1 MHFFF
6 CLLFFFYFFFN
17 TFLTYTYLFLFSSV
31 VSSYS
36 GLFFRRF
43 CTVTFT
49 RFTTSRHT
57 LPPIEVDYSDSH
69 NSQLDMVHKQACMV
83 VHMPCNCT
91 VVFGRQLCNYSGSSA
106 GGFLEHNWQ
115 EPVVHQFP
123 SPIICVHVTFLS
135 SPHHDLEVN
144 SLAVVFG

>member
-1 MHFFF
+1 MFFI
-6 CLLFFFYFFFN
+6 YFLN
-17 TFLTYTYLFLFSSV
+17 TFLIYTYLFIFSS

-36 GLFFRRF
+36 GLFFILF

-49 RFTTSRHT
+49 RFTISRHT

-69 NSQLDMVHKQACMV
+69 NSQLDMVHKQACMEIC
-83 VHMPCNCT
+83 PAT
-91 VVFGRQLCNYSGSSA
+91 APLCSA
-106 GGFLEHNWQ
+106 GSCAITVDHPQESFWCSSLTGHNWQ

-123 SPIICVHVTFLS
+123 SPIHCVHVTLLS
-135 SPHHDLEVN
+135 NPHHDLEVN

>member
-1 MHFFF
+1 M
-6 CLLFFFYFFFN
+6 LN
-17 TFLTYTYLFLFSSV
+17 TFLIYTYLFLFSSV

-36 GLFFRRF
+36 GLFFILF

-49 RFTTSRHT
+49 RFTISRHT

-106 GGFLEHNWQ
+106 GGLLVITGRNRLSTSFHPQ
-115 EPVVHQFP
+115 STVFMSPSFP
-123 SPIICVHVTFLS
+123 IHTMIWK
-135 SPHHDLEVN
+135 
-144 SLAVVFG
+144 